1 MQSNSSAIQGMTHAI
16 CPIPGEPEGTYAVVR
31 VLNVPDTATATA
43 TTTTLPLHLCDPS
56 KLITQHRLGNHELP
70 HRTIDPRMY
79 DQCEIDW
86 YGAGVLPPPMYMC
99 FILANKCYLC
109 GDMQASG
116 DDIHGECTENFKEGY
131 RFCGACVP
139 YFRQALYKT
148 LAPIWRFRLESE
160 RADRRRS
167 PLWVHRTRRD
177 ETGKSDRTNSGRPFR
192 YTRWFVSSWIT
203 RKSVNR
209 HDPNVEPFEEDLIC
223 VEEWMNHD
231 DVVSGAISNVISGAT
246 NNVIS
251 GAISGATNNV
261 VSGAISRAEPM
272 SKCVSVMDVFFAN
285 RGSLTDPNYDPNA
298 DDPLNQIRHLT
309 LDEKRA
315 IMQRES
321 APFE

>member
-1 MQSNSSAIQGMTHAI
+1 MTDVNGL
-16 CPIPGEPEGTYAVVR
+16 PGLSGLAYALYKMAGDETFKVVR
-31 VLNVPDTATATA
+31 VLNVPDEDGTINVNPDT
-43 TTTTLPLHLCDPS
+43 PLHLCDPA

-70 HRTIDPRMY
+70 HRTIDPAMY
-79 DQCEIDW
+79 ESSEIEW
-86 YGAGVLPPPMYMC
+86 YGTGILPPPMYMC
-99 FILANKCYLC
+99 FIIERKCYLC
-109 GDMQASG
+109 GDIQNSS

-131 RFCGACVP
+131 RFCTACAP
-139 YFRQALYKT
+139 YFRMALYKT

-160 RADRRRS
+160 RADQRRI

-177 ETGKSDRTNSGRPFR
+177 EFGKSDRTNSGRPFR

-203 RKSVNR
+203 IKSVNK
-209 HDPNVEPFEEDLIC
+209 HDPSVEPFEEDLVC
-223 VEEWMNHD
+223 VEEWMERNAE
-231 DVVSGAISNVISGAT
+231 SG
-246 NNVIS
+246 
-251 GAISGATNNV
+251 
-261 VSGAISRAEPM
+261 AEPM
-272 SKCVSVMDVFFAN
+272 SKYVSVMDLFFAN

>member
-1 MQSNSSAIQGMTHAI
+1 MA
-16 CPIPGEPEGTYAVVR
+16 YALYKMAGDETFKVVR
-31 VLNVPDTATATA
+31 VLNVPDEDGTINVNPDT
-43 TTTTLPLHLCDPS
+43 PLHLCDPA

-70 HRTIDPRMY
+70 HRTIDPAMY
-79 DQCEIDW
+79 ESSEIEW
-86 YGAGVLPPPMYMC
+86 YGTGILPPPMYMC
-99 FILANKCYLC
+99 FIIERKCYLC
-109 GDMQASG
+109 GDIQNSS

-131 RFCGACVP
+131 RFCTACAP
-139 YFRQALYKT
+139 YFRMALYKT

-160 RADRRRS
+160 RADQRRI

-177 ETGKSDRTNSGRPFR
+177 EFGKSDRTNSGRPFR

-203 RKSVNR
+203 IKSVNK
-209 HDPNVEPFEEDLIC
+209 HDPSVEPFEEDLVC
-223 VEEWMNHD
+223 VEEWMERNAE
-231 DVVSGAISNVISGAT
+231 SG
-246 NNVIS
+246 
-251 GAISGATNNV
+251 
-261 VSGAISRAEPM
+261 AEPM
-272 SKCVSVMDVFFAN
+272 SKYVSVMDLFFAN

>member
-1 MQSNSSAIQGMTHAI
+1 
-16 CPIPGEPEGTYAVVR
+16 
-31 VLNVPDTATATA
+31 
-43 TTTTLPLHLCDPS
+43 
-56 KLITQHRLGNHELP
+56 
-70 HRTIDPRMY
+70 MY

-86 YGAGVLPPPMYMC
+86 YGAGILPPPMYMC

-109 GDMQASG
+109 GDSG

-131 RFCGACVP
+131 RFCTACAP

-148 LAPIWRFRLESE
+148 LAPIWQFRLESE
-160 RADRRRS
+160 RADQRRS

-177 ETGKSDRTNSGRPFR
+177 EFGKSDRTNSGRPFR

-203 RKSVNR
+203 RKSINR
-209 HDPNVEPFEEDLIC
+209 YDPSVEPFEEDLIC

-231 DVVSGAISNVISGAT
+231 DLEMEAVSGAISGE
-246 NNVIS
+246 
-251 GAISGATNNV
+251 
-261 VSGAISRAEPM
+261 VSGADPM
-272 SKCVSVMDVFFAN
+272 SKLVSVMDVFFAN
-285 RGSLTDPNYDPNA
+285 RGSLTDPNYDPNV